1 MTAKIKLNAAS
12 GGGSVS
18 IQAPSSSSNNR
29 VISLPDIADGT
40 LVTSQSTLDATK
52 LSGALPAIS
61 GANLTGISGGKILQ
75 VKQTVKTDTSSLNP
89 FGAGN
94 AWDTDS
100 FFSLAITPSATTSKI
115 HVTGKVNVGVHEGNG
130 IYVLLRVNS
139 AVLTAAT
146 GDSAS
151 GRVRITSLGYLHGY
165 NIATATYNIQSGAI
179 DIPFDFLH
187 SPSSTSQQTYSLRLY
202 TSHPGTSAGYIN
214 RTSNDGDVYYTPR
227 AISTITAMEVGA

>member
-1 MTAKIKLNAAS
+1 MSAIKLTADS
-12 GGGSVS
+12 GGGTVELK
-18 IQAPSSSSNNR
+18 APATTTSNAALQFK
-29 VISLPDIADGT
+29 LPVADGT
-40 LVTSQSTLDATK
+40 SGQALTTNASGQLAFATV
-52 LSGALPAIS
+52 A
-61 GANLTGISGGKILQ
+61 GGKILQ

-130 IYVLLRVNS
+130 IYVLLRVNG

-146 GDSAS
+146 GDTAS

-202 TSHPGTSAGYIN
+202 TSHPGSSAGYIN

>member
-1 MTAKIKLNAAS
+1 MSSIKLTADS
-12 GGGSVS
+12 GGGTVELK
-18 IQAPSSSSNNR
+18 APATTTSNAALQFK
-29 VISLPDIADGT
+29 LPVADGT
-40 LVTSQSTLDATK
+40 SGQALTTNASGQLAFADA
-52 LSGALPAIS
+52 G
-61 GANLTGISGGKILQ
+61 GGKILQ
-75 VKQTVKTDTSSLNP
+75 VKQTIKTDTSSLDP

-100 FFSLAITPSATTSKI
+100 FFSLAITPSAATSKI
-115 HVTGKVNVGVHEGNG
+115 HITGKVNVGVHEGNG
-130 IYVLLRVNS
+130 IYVVLRVNG

-202 TSHPGTSAGYIN
+202 TSHPGSSAGYIN

-227 AISTITAMEVGA
+227 AVSTITAMEVGA

>member
-1 MTAKIKLNAAS
+1 IKLTADS
-12 GGGSVS
+12 GGGTVELK
-18 IQAPSSSSNNR
+18 APATTTSNAALQFK
-29 VISLPDIADGT
+29 LPVADGT
-40 LVTSQSTLDATK
+40 SGQALTTNASGQLAFATV
-52 LSGALPAIS
+52 A
-61 GANLTGISGGKILQ
+61 GGKILQ

-146 GDSAS
+146 GDTAS

-165 NIATATYNIQSGAI
+165 NIATSTYNIQSGAI

-202 TSHPGTSAGYIN
+202 TSHPGSSAGYIN

-227 AISTITAMEVGA
+227 AISTITAKEVGA

>member
-1 MTAKIKLNAAS
+1 MSSIKLTADS
-12 GGGSVS
+12 GGGTVELK
-18 IQAPSSSSNNR
+18 APATTTSNAALQFK
-29 VISLPDIADGT
+29 LPVADGT
-40 LVTSQSTLDATK
+40 SGQALTTNASGQLAFATV
-52 LSGALPAIS
+52 A
-61 GANLTGISGGKILQ
+61 GGKILQ

-130 IYVLLRVNS
+130 IYVLLRVNG

-146 GDSAS
+146 GDTAS

-202 TSHPGTSAGYIN
+202 TSHPGSSAGYIN